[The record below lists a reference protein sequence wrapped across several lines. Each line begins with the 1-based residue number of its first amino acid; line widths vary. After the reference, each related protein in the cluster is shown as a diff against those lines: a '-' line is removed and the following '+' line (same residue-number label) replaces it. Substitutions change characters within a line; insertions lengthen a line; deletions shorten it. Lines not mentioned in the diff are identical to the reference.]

1 MFALTPAFTQP
12 TLSVFRNLDIMD
24 DYFQSFLYHRDYH
37 ADKTEN
43 LDSNQLAI
51 TLPCNISKDKIKTTI
66 NRKTGMLTVSAED
79 NIEKV
84 FSRNGWTGKTKS
96 FSNFSKSIRLPK
108 HVMKNEELMQQ
119 VTAEIK
125 ADQLKITFPEPKKTS
140 ENDNEE
146 SSELL
151 NIETVHE

>member
-1 MFALTPAFTQP
+1 MEDFFQP
-12 TLSVFRNLDIMD
+12 FP
-24 DYFQSFLYHRDYH
+24 YHRDHH

-43 LDSNQLAI
+43 LDSNQLAV

-66 NRKTGMLTVSAED
+66 NRKTGMLTVSTEE
-79 NIEKV
+79 NSEKE

-108 HVMKNEELMQQ
+108 HVMNNEELMQQ

-125 ADQLKITFPEPKKTS
+125 ANRLKITFPEPKKTC

-146 SSELL
+146 SSELV
-151 NIETVHE
+151 NIETVQE